1 MFPLYDDNPT
11 EITPIVT
18 IGLIATTVAV
28 WVLGTGRRA
37 LHRDPS
43 AVRVR
48 TWERYP
54 RKITGRAG
62 GPRTAALPC
71 APGGFTWEALL
82 TSMFLHGGWM
92 HLIGNMWFLWVFGNN
107 IEDSMGHLRF
117 LVFYVLTGL
126 IAAGAQVAFEPASA
140 VPIVGASG
148 AVSGIMGA
156 YLLLY
161 PRVRVHLLVILVIF
175 IRVFAV
181 PAWLMLVYWFGI
193 QLVSAAAA
201 ATGAM
206 VGVAF
211 WAHVGGFVAGLALV
225 KVFENPTLVN
235 AKRSNV
241 RLARSDIPSRGVVVI
256 RRSGRYCPPD
266 TRGLRQGEPRVW
278 FSGGAWTGGGRE

>member
-1 MFPLYDDNPT
+1 
-11 EITPIVT
+11 
-18 IGLIATTVAV
+18 
-28 WVLGTGRRA
+28 
-37 LHRDPS
+37 
-43 AVRVR
+43 
-48 TWERYP
+48 
-54 RKITGRAG
+54 
-62 GPRTAALPC
+62 
-71 APGGFTWEALL
+71 
-82 TSMFLHGGWM
+82 
-92 HLIGNMWFLWVFGNN
+92 
-107 IEDSMGHLRF
+107 
-117 LVFYVLTGL
+117 
-126 IAAGAQVAFEPASA
+126 
-140 VPIVGASG
+140 
-148 AVSGIMGA
+148 MGA

-241 RLARSDIPSRGVVVI
+241 KLARSDIRRG
-256 RRSGRYCPPD
+256 G
-266 TRGLRQGEPRVW
+266 W
-278 FSGGAWTGGGRE
+278 W